1 MARAKRKSEGGALE
15 TYWRKR
21 DFGRTP
27 EPRGAAG
34 KAGAELSFVVQK
46 HDARRLHYDF
56 RLEHRGV
63 LKSWAVPKE
72 PSYDPHDRRLAV
84 RTEDH
89 PLEYGSFEGEIPEG
103 EYGAGSVVIWDR
115 GTWTP
120 LVDTDRGLADGK
132 LDFELHG
139 DRLAGRWTLVR
150 MASRGDARKSN
161 GRGAARKS
169 DGKENWL
176 LIKRSDPERGGSA
189 RRTRGA
195 RAAKLGRVRTVDGAR
210 RAALPAEPRPQ
221 LATAVTSP
229 PAGSGWFYEPK
240 LDGYRLL
247 CRIESGR
254 AALLTRRGN
263 DWTDRFGA
271 IAAAA
276 AELPCRSAVLDGEAV
291 VFDDRGLT
299 DFQRLQNAIA
309 RGDPSIVLVAFD
321 LLYLDGWD
329 LRAASLRERKAL
341 LAELLA
347 GAPPAVRYGDHVE
360 QGGAA
365 FFREACGMG
374 LEGIVAKRADDPYRA
389 ERSRSWLKVKCLERQ
404 ELVIVG
410 FTDPAGSRSGFGAL
424 LLGGRDAAGA
434 PLRYVGKVGTG
445 FDERSLRELRARL
458 GPLERRAPPVEPKSA
473 RGVGRRVHWVE
484 PTLVAEIAFSEWTGD
499 GRLRQPVFHGLREDK
514 PADDVVLERA
524 VPVADAAGK
533 RAAGNGA
540 PPTRAEDVR
549 AVPGPSAAV
558 RPVKLTHPDKVLFPD
573 VGITKAE
580 LADYWTQV
588 APVALPYLERR
599 PLTLFRCPEGVGGQ
613 CFYQKHVGVG
623 VPSAVPRVRVR
634 EDEDPYAMIDGASSL
649 IALVQI
655 GALELHTWGSRAEHL
670 DQPDMIVLDL
680 DPDEKLAWST
690 VVTAGFELKQRVEAL
705 GLATFARLTG
715 GKGMHVVVPVTPGPT
730 WPAVKR
736 FSRAI
741 VDEMVRD
748 APKRFTASLAKDRR
762 GGKIFIDY
770 LRNDREATAI
780 GSYSPRARAGAPVA
794 LPVEWDELEPKAK
807 RAPRFG
813 VRDVPKLLR
822 ERRRDPWDGFDA
834 ARRPLV

>member
-1 MARAKRKSEGGALE
+1 
-15 TYWRKR
+15 
-21 DFGRTP
+21 
-27 EPRGAAG
+27 
-34 KAGAELSFVVQK
+34 V
-46 HDARRLHYDF
+46 
-56 RLEHRGV
+56 
-63 LKSWAVPKE
+63 
-72 PSYDPHDRRLAV
+72 
-84 RTEDH
+84 
-89 PLEYGSFEGEIPEG
+89 
-103 EYGAGSVVIWDR
+103 
-115 GTWTP
+115 
-120 LVDTDRGLADGK
+120 
-132 LDFELHG
+132 
-139 DRLAGRWTLVR
+139 
-150 MASRGDARKSN
+150 
-161 GRGAARKS
+161 
-169 DGKENWL
+169 
-176 LIKRSDPERGGSA
+176 
-189 RRTRGA
+189 
-195 RAAKLGRVRTVDGAR
+195 RAAKLARVRNVEGAR
-210 RAALPAEPRPQ
+210 RADLPAEPRPQ

-247 CRIESGR
+247 CRIDKDR
-254 AALLTRRGN
+254 VALLTRRGN

-276 AELPCRSAVLDGEAV
+276 AELPCSSALLDGEAV
-291 VFDDRGLT
+291 VFDERGLT

-309 RGDPSIVLVAFD
+309 RGEPAIVLVAFD

-329 LRAASLRERKAL
+329 LRAAPLRERKAL

-360 QGGAA
+360 QGGDA

-445 FDERSLRELRARL
+445 FDERSLRALRSRL
-458 GPLERRAPPVEPKSA
+458 EPLERRAPPVEPKSA
-473 RGVGRRVHWVE
+473 RGVGRSVHWVE

-514 PADDVVLERA
+514 PADEVVLEHA
-524 VPVADAAGK
+524 VPLADVQRTQPSPARGQAKRSRGARTRTAATP
-533 RAAGNGA
+533 AAATPAAAA
-540 PPTRAEDVR
+540 PAAAAPAE
-549 AVPGPSAAV
+549 AAPAPATPSAAA

-623 VPSAVPRVRVR
+623 VPNAVPRVRVR
-634 EDEDPYAMIDGASSL
+634 EDEDPYAMIDGVSSL
-649 IALVQI
+649 VALVQI

-690 VVTAGFELKQRVEAL
+690 VVSAAFELKQRVEAL
-705 GLATFARLTG
+705 GLAAFARLTG
-715 GKGMHVVVPVTPGPT
+715 GKGVHVVVPVTPGPA

-794 LPVEWDELEPKAK
+794 LPVEWDELEPKTK